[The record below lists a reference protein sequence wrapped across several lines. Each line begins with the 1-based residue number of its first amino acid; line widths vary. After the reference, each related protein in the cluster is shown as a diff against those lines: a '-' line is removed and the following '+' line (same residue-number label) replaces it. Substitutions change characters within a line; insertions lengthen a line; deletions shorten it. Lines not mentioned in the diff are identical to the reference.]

1 MRLRTVKE
9 KIMYIRSALFM
20 TALCSAL
27 LTGCGFHLRGTGE
40 TGTLPARIQ
49 TMAIAGS
56 PAYSEFGKEFR
67 KTLKVN
73 GATIV
78 ESNKDAPAVLRIFN
92 IDKHRRVVSVS
103 AATGKAQEYELYYS
117 VVFNVTDS
125 SGNEIVKKQ
134 RVKRIRDFTFDK
146 NHIIA
151 MEYETETLYKEM
163 MHDVINQ
170 VVYRLKEQGR
180 G

>member
-1 MRLRTVKE
+1 MTV
-9 KIMYIRSALFM
+9 
-20 TALCSAL
+20 LCSAL
-27 LTGCGFHLRGTGE
+27 LAGCGFHLRGTGE
-40 TGTLPARIQ
+40 TGTLPPRIQ
-49 TMAIAGS
+49 TLSIAGS

-78 ESNKDAPAVLRIFN
+78 ESSKEAPALLRIFN

-117 VVFNVTDS
+117 VIFNVTDS
-125 SGNEIVKKQ
+125 GGNEIVKKQ
-134 RVKRIRDFTFDK
+134 RVQRIRDFKFDK
-146 NHIIA
+146 TRVIA
-151 MEYETETLYKEM
+151 MEYETEVLYKEM
-163 MHDVINQ
+163 MQDVINQ
-170 VVYRLKEQGR
+170 MVHRLKEQGR